1 MTSRLEPLIQAV
13 RHVQDRVV
21 PVLRRGTATTSTPVG
36 VQLDGDPA
44 PLVTPPEVYGAPLT
58 PGGRV
63 LSLSWAGHRA
73 IIPTPPVTPHGWT
86 PAGLSHPS
94 MTAEEAPQVCLDPG
108 GVAHLAGLIRIDRGL
123 TWRVTLS
130 GTLPVWAHPTRS
142 YRIPSYAYWQSG
154 PDAFRPVGLQI
165 TPTGKVLVASWGG
178 SDLSGYYLSLDI
190 SYPTR

>member
-1 MTSRLEPLIQAV
+1 M
-13 RHVQDRVV
+13 

-73 IIPTPPVTPHGWT
+73 IIPTPPVTPHGWA
-86 PAGLSHPS
+86 PAGLSHSS
-94 MTAEEAPQVCLDPG
+94 MTVDEAPRVCLDPS
-108 GVAHLAGLIRIDRGL
+108 GVAHLVGMLRVTSGLSGQL
-123 TWRVTLS
+123 TLS
-130 GTLPVWAHPTRS
+130 GTLPVWARPTVHQR
-142 YRIPSYAYWQSG
+142 RPSYAYQQLG
-154 PDAFRPVGLQI
+154 AAAFRPVGLQV
-165 TPTGKVLVASWGG
+165 TPTGQVRVVAWGG